1 MGTPDIADD
10 VCPDGTIPEA
20 SWWSFPMPSLPS
32 FRLLRQFIP
41 ALGVGLLLVA
51 CGAAERPGKAVQVGL
66 PEVPEARPNPG
77 WKSGAMVAAANPMA
91 VEAGLEVLRQGGS
104 AVDAAIAVQ
113 AVLGLVE
120 PQSSGIGGGA
130 FLLHYSAATGDVV
143 AFDGREVAPR
153 GATPELFL
161 DAAGKPLPFFRAQ
174 KSGRSTGVPGAVAM
188 LEMAHRE
195 LGHLPWAAPWQPAI
209 RLASAGFPV
218 PPRLASL
225 LRQAQGMDPL
235 GEDAQ
240 RYLLPHGEPLAEGQP
255 LRNPAYATTLQRIAR
270 EGAKGFYAGPVAA
283 AIVAAAAR
291 EPLPGTLSLE
301 DLKDYRPQRL
311 QPLCGPYRAYL
322 VCGMRPP
329 SSGGVAVLSVLG
341 TLANFDMAANGPD
354 SVRGW
359 HLFVEAQRLAYAD
372 RDMYVGDDRFVQVP
386 LAGLTDVEYLRSRA
400 ALIDVAQ
407 AMPSVAAGNPP
418 GAARMAPDSGGGFSG
433 TSHFVVVDARGNVV
447 SMTTTVESLFGSQRM
462 AAGFFLN
469 NQLTDFSFLP
479 RGADGLAIANAPAAG
494 KKPRSSMS
502 PTIVFRD
509 GLFELAIGSPGG
521 NGIISYVSKALVG
534 MLDWNLMPQQAIDL
548 PNVVARGPVLAE
560 GRLDPALR
568 EGLLGLGHRFGQ
580 GRGAEGSGLHGV
592 RVLADGRLVGG
603 ADSRR
608 DGVARS
614 P

>member
-1 MGTPDIADD
+1 MPRLKLFCSIARMLP
-10 VCPDGTIPEA
+10 VLGLGCLLA
-20 SWWSFPMPSLPS
+20 S
-32 FRLLRQFIP
+32 
-41 ALGVGLLLVA
+41 
-51 CGAAERPGKAVQVGL
+51 CGPAERPGKAVQVGL
-66 PEVPEARPNPG
+66 PEVPEAKPNPG
-77 WKSGAMVAAANPMA
+77 WHGGAMVAAANPLA
-91 VEAGLEVLRQGGS
+91 VEAGLEILRQGGS

-130 FLLHYSAATGDVV
+130 FLLHYSAASGDVV

-161 DAAGKPLPFFRAQ
+161 DTNGQPLPFFRAQ

-188 LEMAHRE
+188 LEMAHQE
-195 LGHLPWAAPWQPAI
+195 LGKLPWAASWQPAI
-209 RLASAGFPV
+209 RLASDGFPV
-218 PPRLASL
+218 PPRLALL

-235 GEDAQ
+235 GEDARQ
-240 RYLLPHGEPLAEGQP
+240 YLMPKGEAMAEGQT
-255 LRNPAYATTLQRIAR
+255 LRNATYANTLQRIAR
-270 EGAKGFYAGPVAA
+270 EGAKGFYTGPVAK
-283 AIVAAAAR
+283 AIVVAATR

-301 DLKDYRPQRL
+301 DLRDYRPQRL

-341 TLANFDMAANGPD
+341 TLANFDMARNGPD

-386 LAGLTDVEYLRSRA
+386 LAGLTDGDYLRSRA
-400 ALIDVAQ
+400 ALIDPEH
-407 AMPSVAAGNPP
+407 AMPTVSAGNPP

-433 TSHFVVVDARGNVV
+433 TSHFVVVDARGDVV

-479 RGADGLAIANAPAAG
+479 RGANGLPIANAPAAG

-509 GLFELAIGSPGG
+509 GQFELAVGSPGG
-521 NGIISYVSKALVG
+521 NGIIGYVSKSLVG
-534 MLDWNLMPQQAIDL
+534 MLDWNLTPQQAIDL
-548 PNVVARGPVLAE
+548 PNIVARGPVLAE

-568 EGLLGLGHRFGQ
+568 EGLVSLGHRFGQ
-580 GRGAEGSGLHGV
+580 GRGAEGSGLHAV
-592 RVLADGRLVGG
+592 RVLPDGRLIGG

>member
-1 MGTPDIADD
+1 M
-10 VCPDGTIPEA
+10 
-20 SWWSFPMPSLPS
+20 SLFSP
-32 FRLLRQFIP
+32 FRALVRALP
-41 ALGVGLLLVA
+41 ALGVGLCLA
-51 CGAAERPGKAVQVGL
+51 GCGPAERPAATTQTGL
-66 PEVPEARPNPG
+66 PEVPEAKPNAA
-77 WKSGAMVAAANPMA
+77 WRAGAMVAAANPLA
-91 VEAGLEVLRQGGS
+91 VDAGLEVLRQGGS

-143 AFDGREVAPR
+143 AYDGREIAPR

-161 DAAGKPLPFFRAQ
+161 DAEGKPLPFFKAQ

-195 LGHLPWAAPWQPAI
+195 LGRLPWGASWQPAI
-209 RLASAGFPV
+209 RLASNGFPV
-218 PPRLASL
+218 PPRLAIL

-235 GEDAQ
+235 GEDAK
-240 RYLLPHGEPLAEGQP
+240 RYLLPQGEPLAEGQT
-255 LRNPAYATTLQRIAR
+255 LRNAAYAATLQRIAR
-270 EGAKGFYAGPVAA
+270 DGAKGFYTGPVAE

-291 EPLPGTLSLE
+291 EPLPGTLSLA
-301 DLKDYRPQRL
+301 DLRDYRPQRL
-311 QPLCGPYRAYL
+311 QPICGPYRAYV

-329 SSGGVAVLSVLG
+329 SSGGIAVLSLLG
-341 TLANFDMAANGPD
+341 ILSNFDLADHGPD

-359 HLFVEAQRLAYAD
+359 HLFIEAQRLAYAD
-372 RDMYVGDDRFVQVP
+372 RDMYVGDDRFVNVP
-386 LAGLTDVEYLRSRA
+386 LAGLVDKEYLHGRA
-400 ALIDVAQ
+400 ALVDPLR
-407 AMPSVAAGNPP
+407 AMPSVTAGNPP
-418 GAARMAPDSGGGFSG
+418 GASRMSPDGAGGFSG
-433 TSHFVVVDARGNVV
+433 TSHFVVVDARGDVV

-469 NQLTDFSFLP
+469 NQLTDFSFRP
-479 RGADGLAIANAPAAG
+479 RGADGLPIANAPAAG

-509 GLFELAIGSPGG
+509 GQFELAVGSPGG
-521 NGIISYVSKALVG
+521 NGIIGYVSKALVG
-534 MLDWNLMPQQAIDL
+534 MLDWNLTPQQAIDL
-548 PNVVARGPVLAE
+548 PNIVARGPVLAE

-568 EGLLGLGHRFGQ
+568 EGLASLGHQFGQ
-580 GRGAEGSGLHGV
+580 GRGAEGSGLHAI
-592 RVLADGRLVGG
+592 RVLPDGRLVGG

>member
-1 MGTPDIADD
+1 MPFRTPFRFIAK
-10 VCPDGTIPEA
+10 G
-20 SWWSFPMPSLPS
+20 L
-32 FRLLRQFIP
+32 P
-41 ALGVGLLLVA
+41 ALGLGLLLVG
-51 CGAAERPGKAVQVGL
+51 CGAEPRPGKAVQVGL
-66 PEVPEARPNPG
+66 PEVPEAKPNPG
-77 WKSGAMVAAANPMA
+77 WHAGAMVAAANPLA
-91 VEAGLEVLRQGGS
+91 VEAGLEILRQGGS

-143 AFDGREVAPR
+143 AFDGREIAPR

-161 DAAGKPLPFFRAQ
+161 DTNGQPLPFFRAQ

-188 LEMAHRE
+188 LEMAHQE
-195 LGHLPWAAPWQPAI
+195 LGKLPWAASWQPAI
-209 RLASAGFPV
+209 RLASDGFPV
-218 PPRLASL
+218 PPRLALL

-240 RYLLPHGEPLAEGQP
+240 HYLMPKGEAMAEGQT
-255 LRNPAYATTLQRIAR
+255 LRNAAYANTLQRIAR
-270 EGAKGFYAGPVAA
+270 EGAKGFYTGPVAK
-283 AIVAAAAR
+283 AIVAAATR

-301 DLKDYRPQRL
+301 DLRDYRPQRL
-311 QPLCGPYRAYL
+311 QPICGPYRAYV

-386 LAGLTDVEYLRSRA
+386 LAGLTDGDYLRSRA
-400 ALIDVAQ
+400 ALIDPEH
-407 AMPSVAAGNPP
+407 AMETVSAGNPP

-433 TSHFVVVDARGNVV
+433 TSHFVVVDARGDVV

-479 RGADGLAIANAPAAG
+479 RGANGLPIANAPAAG

-509 GLFELAIGSPGG
+509 GQFELAVGSPGG

-534 MLDWNLMPQQAIDL
+534 MLDWNLTPQQAIDL

-568 EGLLGLGHRFGQ
+568 DGLVALGHQMGQ
-580 GRGAEGSGLHGV
+580 GRGAEGSGLHAV
-592 RVLADGRLVGG
+592 RVLPDGRLIGG

>member
-1 MGTPDIADD
+1 MLFTPLFHRVTKA
-10 VCPDGTIPEA
+10 
-20 SWWSFPMPSLPS
+20 LP
-32 FRLLRQFIP
+32 LIGL
-41 ALGVGLLLVA
+41 GLLLGG
-51 CGAAERPGKAVQVGL
+51 CGAAERPVSAVQIGL
-66 PEVPEARPNPG
+66 PEVPEAKPNLH
-77 WKSGAMVAAANPMA
+77 WQSGAMVAAANPLA
-91 VEAGLEVLRQGGS
+91 VEAGLDVLRQGGS
-104 AVDAAIAVQ
+104 AVDAAVAVQ

-161 DAAGKPLPFFRAQ
+161 DDQGQPLSFFKAQ

-188 LEMAHRE
+188 LEMAHGE
-195 LGHLPWAAPWQPAI
+195 FGKLPWGAAWQPAI
-209 RLASAGFPV
+209 RLARDGFPV
-218 PPRLASL
+218 PPRLAAL
-225 LRQAQGMDPL
+225 LRMAQGMDPL

-240 RYLLPHGEPLAEGQP
+240 RYLLPNGEPLAEGQL
-255 LRNPAYATTLQRIAR
+255 LRNAAYADTLQRIAR
-270 EGAKGFYAGPVAA
+270 EGAKGFYSGPVAQA
-283 AIVAAAAR
+283 MVAAAAR
-291 EPLPGTLSLE
+291 APLPGTLSLD
-301 DLKDYRPQRL
+301 DLRAYRPQRL

-386 LAGLTDVEYLRSRA
+386 LAGLLDTDYLRSRA
-400 ALIDVAQ
+400 ALIDLQQ
-407 AMPSVAAGNPP
+407 AMPGVSAGDPP
-418 GAARMAPDSGGGFSG
+418 GASRMAPDGAGGFSG
-433 TSHFVVVDARGNVV
+433 TSHFVVVDARGDVV

-469 NQLTDFSFLP
+469 NQLTDFSFKAKGANGLP
-479 RGADGLAIANAPAAG
+479 IANAPAAG

-509 GLFELAIGSPGG
+509 GQFVLAVGSPGG

-534 MLDWNLMPQQAIDL
+534 MLDWNLTPQQAIDL

-568 EGLLGLGHRFGQ
+568 EGLVGLGHKFGQ
-580 GRGAEGSGLHGV
+580 GRGAEGSGLHAV
-592 RVLADGRLVGG
+592 RVLPDGRLVGG

>member
-1 MGTPDIADD
+1 MHF
-10 VCPDGTIPEA
+10 
-20 SWWSFPMPSLPS
+20 FPL
-32 FRLLRQFIP
+32 FRQFTK
-41 ALGVGLLLVA
+41 ALSVFGLGLLLGA
-51 CGAAERPGKAVQVGL
+51 CSAAERPGAPVQVGL
-66 PEVPEARPNPG
+66 PEVPEAKANPN
-77 WKSGAMVAAANPMA
+77 WHAGAMVAAANPLA

-161 DAAGKPLPFFRAQ
+161 DEAGQPLPFFKAQ

-195 LGHLPWAAPWQPAI
+195 LGKLPWAAAWQPAI
-209 RLASAGFPV
+209 HLARDGFAV
-218 PPRLASL
+218 PPRLATL
-225 LRQAQGMDPL
+225 LRMAQGMDPL

-240 RYLLPHGEPLAEGQP
+240 RYLLPQGEPLAEGQL
-255 LRNPAYATTLQRIAR
+255 LRNAAYADTLHRIAR
-270 EGAKGFYAGPVAA
+270 DGAKGFYTGPVAQ
-283 AIVAAAAR
+283 AIVAAAGRA
-291 EPLPGTLSLE
+291 PLPGTLSLE
-301 DLKDYRPQRL
+301 DLRDYRPQRL

-386 LAGLTDVEYLRSRA
+386 LAGLMDADYLRTRA
-400 ALIDVAQ
+400 ALINPDR
-407 AMPSVAAGNPP
+407 AMQTVTAGDPP
-418 GAARMAPDSGGGFSG
+418 GASRMAPDGAGGFSG
-433 TSHFVVVDARGNVV
+433 TSHFVVVDARGDVV

-479 RGADGLAIANAPAAG
+479 RGANGLPIANAPAAG

-502 PTIVFRD
+502 PTIVFRE
-509 GLFELAIGSPGG
+509 GQFELAVGSPGG

-534 MLDWNLMPQQAIDL
+534 MLDWNLTPQQAIDL

-580 GRGAEGSGLHGV
+580 GRGAEGSGLHAI
-592 RVLADGRLVGG
+592 RVLPDGRLVGG

-614 P
+614 L